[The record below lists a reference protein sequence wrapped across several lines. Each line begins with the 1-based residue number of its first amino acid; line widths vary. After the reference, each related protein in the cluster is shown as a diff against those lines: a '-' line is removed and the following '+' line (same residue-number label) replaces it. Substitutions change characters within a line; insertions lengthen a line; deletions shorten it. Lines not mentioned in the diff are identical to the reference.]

1 MFSLD
6 VGLCQQVPF
15 KKHHRLYILHI
26 LDLFYMKQTVLLW
39 SFSQGKR
46 DESTSVDAAKAKADA
61 KVHSLQL
68 VGSLCFSTCF
78 LSKFRILVTLDL
90 VMKILLFLI

>member
-1 MFSLD
+1 ME
-6 VGLCQQVPF
+6 
-15 KKHHRLYILHI
+15 
-26 LDLFYMKQTVLLW
+26 QTVFFW

-68 VGSLCFSTCF
+68 NRVVNLCFSTCF
-78 LSKFRILVTLDL
+78 LSKFRKPVTPDL
-90 VMKILLFLI
+90 LMKILLFIV

>member
-1 MFSLD
+1 MSDCDEKVQSAFQKASSLI
-6 VGLCQQVPF
+6 
-15 KKHHRLYILHI
+15 YI
-26 LDLFYMKQTVLLW
+26 LDLFYMEQTVFFW

-68 VGSLCFSTCF
+68 NH
-78 LSKFRILVTLDL
+78 
-90 VMKILLFLI
+90 